1 MRLFH
6 WFLFSCHPSCRLLPP
21 PHPTTASWFSEDKG
35 FGHSLLT
42 CHWFSFY
49 TYSYQGGSMLSLIRM
64 NSSSKMF
71 KHSLS
76 QMLHHEESQWWW
88 SECVPPWWQDD
99 MLQHPKVVTIS
110 LASIHH
116 NTQADWVTSHVSRV
130 TSQHR
135 RWWSPDD
142 SRINPPSDK
151 HSLTIFCLH
160 SQMSSKQFEY
170 LKQNSDHLCCNVDTG
185 DIYNI
190 ILKYLQFSR
199 FAGTQSM
206 LELQTK
212 VREDFTIWRWSLL
225 GPFPGWK
232 HLYALSHLTHYSGTL
247 LDTILKATIW
257 LWSLCHCPNFTTT
270 YV

>member
-1 MRLFH
+1 
-6 WFLFSCHPSCRLLPP
+6 
-21 PHPTTASWFSEDKG
+21 
-35 FGHSLLT
+35 
-42 CHWFSFY
+42 
-49 TYSYQGGSMLSLIRM
+49 
-64 NSSSKMF
+64 MF
-71 KHSLS
+71 RHSLS

-88 SECVPPWWQDD
+88 SQIIRYIVTTSEGGDNIS
-99 MLQHPKVVTIS
+99 LQHPYTTIHRLTEWPVTC
-110 LASIHH
+110 
-116 NTQADWVTSHVSRV
+116 HVSRV

-135 RWWSPDD
+135 RWWSLDD

-212 VREDFTIWRWSLL
+212 VREDFTIWRWSL
-225 GPFPGWK
+225 F
-232 HLYALSHLTHYSGTL
+232 
-247 LDTILKATIW
+247 LDESTFMRFHI
-257 LWSLCHCPNFTTT
+257 
-270 YV
+270 